1 MARKRELRA
10 FELLGRKG
18 LSSAKVKGNW
28 FHDFEE
34 TLKEVVTAHLSQF
47 AKQIVMEFAST
58 AALEEV

>member
-1 MARKRELRA
+1 MARKRELHA

-34 TLKEVVTAHLSQF
+34 TLKEVVTSHFHCAW
-47 AKQIVMEFAST
+47 
-58 AALEEV
+58 LEITGTKSINELRSR